1 MSFYIGNVKING
13 QIVVAPMAGI
23 SNMTFRRICKTMGA
37 SLVVAE
43 MVSDKAITYGNEKTF
58 ELLKM
63 NDDERPISQQIFGSD
78 INSFVKA
85 AKIVEEKMHP
95 DIIDIN
101 MGCPVP
107 KIALKSNASSKMRTN
122 IAGTF

>member
-1 MSFYIGNVKING
+1 MSFYIGNFKING
-13 QIVVAPMAGI
+13 KIVVAPMAGI

-43 MVSDKAITYGNEKTF
+43 MVSDKAIMYGNEKTF

-63 NDDERPISQQIFGSD
+63 HEDERPISQQIFGSD
-78 INSFVKA
+78 ITSFVEA

-95 DIIDIN
+95 DIIDVNPIW
-101 MGCPVP
+101 C
-107 KIALKSNASSKMRTN
+107 KC
-122 IAGTF
+122 